1 MKIFCVHSVRV
12 TIKNGI
18 CPFTFPPELRKKAGR
33 LFTVPPDADFRVE
46 HNYNRVR
53 LDPVPAP
60 CRYTSFAQWV
70 VLKVSK
76 SSIIFA
82 NIFSL

>member
-1 MKIFCVHSVRV
+1 MRSLRSRHDHERDMPVYI
-12 TIKNGI
+12 
-18 CPFTFPPELRKKAGR
+18 PPELQKKAGQ
-33 LFTVPPDADFRVE
+33 LLTVPPDADFRVE
-46 HNYNRVR
+46 HNYNLVR

-76 SSIIFA
+76 SSIMFA